1 MSQIDPQEFGE
12 LKATVAQLKEK
23 QDTLIEKVDDLIKL
37 WTQANGVL
45 KVIRWITAGVAAG
58 YSLYAFLIKHV
69 RLV

>member
-12 LKATVAQLKEK
+12 LKATVAQLKEN

-45 KVIRWITAGVAAG
+45 KVIRWITAGAAAG
-58 YSLYAFLIKHV
+58 YSLYVFLIKHV